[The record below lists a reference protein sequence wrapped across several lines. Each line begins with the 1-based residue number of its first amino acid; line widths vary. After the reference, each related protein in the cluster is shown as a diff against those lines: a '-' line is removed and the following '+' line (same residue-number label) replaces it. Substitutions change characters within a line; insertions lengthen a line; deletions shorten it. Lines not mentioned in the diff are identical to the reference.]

1 MGNGVA
7 GREGRAYRDPP
18 VPGAGLLERGLVV
31 DRHGGATRAAQQ
43 GGGEGG
49 GGIGVTAV
57 GVWTPE
63 EEAAWV
69 ASS

>member
-7 GREGRAYRDPP
+7 GRGGVTVILWRRSLNGESWSIAMAVRHAPRSSREENE
-18 VPGAGLLERGLVV
+18 AGESK
-31 DRHGGATRAAQQ
+31 
-43 GGGEGG
+43 
-49 GGIGVTAV
+49 VTAV

-69 ASS
+69 AD